1 MRRAQASLEFLMLIG
16 LMTAVFVV
24 FYAVIA
30 GFFVEFHEKE
40 NTKIAYDLLR
50 LVEKEIMFANNGF
63 DGYQRIFLLPSSL
76 DGDPY
81 KIRIIHPADRPVE
94 EIQVAF
100 RDKEYGIPILPRVYL
115 TKPGDGISGDEVNV
129 TRSEGRITIAS
140 IRFDEVT
147 S

>member
-30 GFFVEFHEKE
+30 GFFVEFHEQE
-40 NTKIAYDLLR
+40 NQKIAYDLLW
-50 LVEKEIMFANNGF
+50 LVEKEILFANSGF
-63 DGYQRIFLLPSSL
+63 DGYQRIFLLPPSL

-81 KIRIIHPADRPVE
+81 SIRIIHPADLPIE
-94 EIQVAF
+94 EIQVSF
-100 RDKEYGIPILPRVYL
+100 RQKEYGLPVQPRVYL
-115 TKPGDGISGDEVNV
+115 AKPGDGTSGDQVNV
-129 TRSEGRITIAS
+129 TRSRGRIYIAS
-140 IRFDEVT
+140 LRFEDVT